1 MTKPIFLRIEAFK
14 NMLGI
19 FDSHPVQY
27 RAPLYRELE
36 QLVPGRFHVFYA
48 TDISVRGHQ
57 DGGFGKKIAWD
68 ESLLDGYPNT
78 VLSCERG
85 EPLRGF
91 RSLGGRGIDRV
102 FRDHDFSSVLQT
114 QYLYAYDFEVLWQAR
129 RRGLPIWIRQE
140 TQDDAF
146 HRTALK
152 GAIRSLAYRLL
163 YTQVAHAFPIGR
175 LNRDHFLKH
184 GIATTRMTPSPY
196 CTPDRFQGMTETER
210 TAMRTSC
217 RKELAIDESSIVIA
231 FFGKLITKKDPR
243 LILEAISM
251 MPEVNQ
257 KNLAVLFVGSGELE
271 AELHARVSI
280 LQKNG
285 VPIRFAGFM
294 NQSQIASYYSATDIM
309 VLPSRRMGETWG
321 LVVNEALQ
329 SGCSV
334 AISDAA
340 GCAVEF
346 GQLPHVAVFPAG
358 NAAALSGCI
367 RRLIKS
373 PPSDRNWAR
382 SVMNRY
388 SCRTAAEGIASI
400 LNQSNASE

>member
-1 MTKPIFLRIEAFK
+1 
-14 NMLGI
+14 MLGI

-27 RAPLYRELE
+27 RAPVYRELE
-36 QLVPGRFHVFYA
+36 RLVPGRFHVFYA

-68 ESLLDGYPNT
+68 ESLLEGYPNT

-91 RSLGGRGIDRV
+91 RSLSGKGVAEI
-102 FRDHDFSSVLQT
+102 FRYHALSAVLQT
-114 QYLYAYDFEVLWQAR
+114 QYLYSYDFEVLWQAR
-129 RRGLPIWIRQE
+129 RRGIPIWIRQE

-163 YTQVAHAFPIGR
+163 YTQIAHAFPIGR

-184 GIATTRMTPSPY
+184 GIAATRMTPSPY
-196 CTPDRFQGMTETER
+196 CTPDRFKEMSETER

-217 RKELAIDESSIVIA
+217 RKELSIDESSIVIG
-231 FFGKLITKKDPR
+231 FFGKLIPKKDPG

-251 MPEVNQ
+251 MPEANQ
-257 KNLAVLFVGSGELE
+257 KNLVVLFVGSGELE
-271 AELHARVSI
+271 AELHARAAI

-285 VPIRFAGFM
+285 VPLRFSGFI
-294 NQSQIASYYSATDIM
+294 NQSQIASYYAAADIM

-367 RRLIKS
+367 RRLIES

-382 SVMNRY
+382 SVTDRY
-388 SCRTAAEGIASI
+388 SCRTAAEGIARI
-400 LNQSNASE
+400 LNQSNASEQHPASIP